1 MTEGACPMSGF
12 QSNQADWGAEAPQS
26 DSDELTFLVK
36 IKKMFRRFS
45 RRHLAVVGAVLVTAI
60 LLTALILPL
69 VIQWDP
75 VKMDIGHVLL
85 PPCSEHLLGTDH
97 FGRDTL
103 ARLAHGAVIS
113 LKVSLLATGMAL
125 FVGLIIGSVAG
136 YAGGIVDTI
145 SMRFIDALMAFPG
158 ILLAIA
164 LVAVL
169 GPSIQSLIVAI
180 GVGSIPRFAR
190 LVRASV
196 MQKREVEYVL
206 AVRALG
212 KPSWQILI
220 SDILP
225 NCLSPII
232 VQITLTLPSAI
243 LSEAVLS
250 FLGLGT
256 PPPAPSWGRMLNEAR
271 GFMEISPEQAI
282 FPGVAIFLTVL
293 GFNLLGDGLRDV
305 LDPRSK

>member
-1 MTEGACPMSGF
+1 MSVF
-12 QSNQADWGAEAPQS
+12 QSNTDDRGAQAPQPES
-26 DSDELTFLVK
+26 QPGRDELTFWENA
-36 IKKMFRRFS
+36 KKVFRRFS
-45 RRHLAVVGAVLVTAI
+45 RRNLAVVGAVLVTTI
-60 LLTALILPL
+60 LLTALVLPL
-69 VIQWDP
+69 TIQWEP
-75 VKMDIGHVLL
+75 NKMEIGKALL
-85 PPCSEHLLGTDH
+85 SPCSEHLLGTDH

-103 ARLAHGAVIS
+103 SRLAHGAVIS
-113 LKVSLLATGMAL
+113 LKVSLLATSMAL
-125 FVGLIIGSVAG
+125 LVGLIIGSAAG
-136 YAGGIVDTI
+136 YAGGITDTI
-145 SMRFIDALMAFPG
+145 AMRFIDSLMAFPG

-169 GPSIQSLIVAI
+169 GPSIKSLIVAI
-180 GVGSIPRFAR
+180 GVGSVPRFAR
-190 LVRASV
+190 LIRASV
-196 MQKREVEYVL
+196 MQKKEVEYVM
-206 AVRALG
+206 AARALG
-212 KPSWQILI
+212 KPGWQILI

>member
-1 MTEGACPMSGF
+1 MSGF

-36 IKKMFRRFS
+36 TKKMLRRFS
-45 RRHLAVVGAVLVTAI
+45 RRNLAVVGAVLVTTI

-75 VKMDIGHVLL
+75 VKMDIGNALL

-113 LKVSLLATGMAL
+113 LKVSLLATSMAL
-125 FVGLIIGSVAG
+125 LVGLIIGSVAG

-169 GPSIQSLIVAI
+169 GPSMQSLIVAI

>member
-1 MTEGACPMSGF
+1 MSGF

-26 DSDELTFLVK
+26 DSSELTFLVK
-36 IKKMFRRFS
+36 TKKMFRRFS
-45 RRHLAVVGAVLVTAI
+45 RRHLAVVGAVLVTTI

-125 FVGLIIGSVAG
+125 LVGLIIGSVAG